1 MGSSSSKPGPRS
13 YAKTQQKRADTMR
26 RQEAAREAAATASK
40 RKRHR
45 TIVRASIAAVL
56 VLALAGGTTAIVLA
70 TSGSSEP
77 AANTLTAPIVEGA
90 TGTLSIT
97 DPPAAYAI
105 TYQLESTADDG
116 STTTGT
122 ETFEVRRPFDARITG
137 LSGPP
142 PGTDKQ
148 WQAIT
153 NLGLYSDMTQGND
166 PQVSQLAPHSA
177 LADFRLDGTLGDLV
191 ANGTFVARERRKV
204 LDRECQVYRTGKPLE
219 SFAVAAPTET
229 DYADA
234 CIDASGLLLEQMS
247 VTSDKVTQRIVA
259 TAVNDKLQ
267 PTDADFAV
275 TGTPLTLAEGGS
287 QLTPIAPGTA
297 PDPAT
302 WVLDTPP
309 TGYTLQG
316 SYTLTVPVPADASTD
331 PTATSTTTTT
341 IQPATNQTRVDVYV
355 NGINTIIIQQGKL
368 GGEPSTDA
376 KASTVT
382 ADVGVLGSAKVAV
395 GLVGTTLL
403 AEPSSTPDWFVQ
415 VTGTVP
421 LATLTAAAGPLHAI
435 G

>member
-1 MGSSSSKPGPRS
+1 MGNASSKPGPRS
-13 YAKTQQKRADTMR
+13 YAKTQQKRAETMR

-45 TIVRASIAAVL
+45 AIVRASIAAVL

-77 AANTLTAPIVEGA
+77 TEASLTAPTVPVA

-97 DPPAAYAI
+97 DPPTAYAI
-105 TYQLESTADDG
+105 TYKLESTADDG
-116 STTTGT
+116 STTTAT
-122 ETFEVRRPFDARITG
+122 ETFEVRRPFDARVTG

-191 ANGTFVARERRKV
+191 AKGTFVARERRRV

-229 DYADA
+229 DYTDA
-234 CIDASGLLLEQMS
+234 CIDASGLLLEEMT
-247 VTSDKVTQRIVA
+247 VTSGKLTQRIIA
-259 TAVNDKLQ
+259 TSVDDDLQ
-267 PTDADFAV
+267 ATDADFAI

-302 WVLDTPP
+302 WVLDAPP
-309 TGYTLQG
+309 AGYTLQG
-316 SYTLTVPVPADASTD
+316 SYMLTVPVPADSSTD
-331 PTATSTTTTT
+331 PTAPSTTTT
-341 IQPATNQTRVDVYV
+341 IQPATNQNRVDVYV

-368 GGEPSTDA
+368 AGEPSTDA
-376 KASTVT
+376 RASTVT
-382 ADVGVLGSAKVAV
+382 AEVGALGSAKVAV

-403 AEPSSTPDWFVQ
+403 AEPSSTPDRFVQ
-415 VTGTVP
+415 ITGTVP
-421 LATLTAAAGPLHAI
+421 LGALTAVVAPLRATP
-435 G
+435 